1 MALRTRQNSR
11 LSIERLV
18 YLAIL
23 TACVIALQ
31 CMASF
36 VFPGAISINLSLV
49 PIAIGAAVCGKFA
62 GGWLGLICGFIV
74 LIDPTTAGFMTLNA
88 WATVL
93 VVLLKGFLSGFLSG
107 LVYSL
112 LERVNR
118 FLAVIAAAVV
128 APIVNTGIFVIGC
141 LLFFLPLFEPE
152 AGGNVVGYVLTA
164 FIGVNLLI
172 EMGLNI
178 VLAPAIHKLI
188 SLRRPGQSPKPVNID
203 SSENQ

>member
-1 MALRTRQNSR
+1 MSIRTRNENR
-11 LSIERLV
+11 ENIHKLV

-49 PIAIGAAVCGKFA
+49 PIAIGAAVCGRFA
-62 GGWLGLICGFIV
+62 GGWLGLVCGFIV
-74 LIDPTTAGFMTLNA
+74 LIDPTTAGFMTFNA

-93 VVLLKGFLSGFLSG
+93 VVLLKGFLSGFISG
-107 LVYSL
+107 IAYSL
-112 LERVNR
+112 LERFNKL
-118 FLAVIAAAVV
+118 LAVAVAAIL
-128 APIVNTGIFVIGC
+128 APVVNTGIFILGC
-141 LLFFLPLFEPE
+141 ILFFAPLFESV
-152 AGGNVVGYVLTA
+152 AGGNVVGYVITA

-178 VLAPAIHKLI
+178 VLTPAVHKLI
-188 SLRRPGQSPKPVNID
+188 SLRTGKETNKSGIQ
-203 SSENQ
+203 NQD